1 MTKFKN
7 FCYSFDFQI
16 VALFALATVA
26 LAAPLDNSTPI
37 PILRQAQD
45 GPNPD
50 GSYQWSYETANGI
63 QAQEQGY
70 LENPGTENEANNVQG
85 RYSYTGD
92 DGVVYSVTYI
102 AGKDGFQAQGAHLPT
117 PPPIPEEILKALEY
131 IRAHP
136 EENDIDAPKQPY
148 N

>member
-1 MTKFKN
+1 MN
-7 FCYSFDFQI
+7 RLI
-16 VALFALATVA
+16 VGLFALATVA
-26 LAAPLDNSTPI
+26 LAAPLDNTTPI

-50 GSYQWSYETANGI
+50 GSYSWSYETGNGI

-70 LENPGTENEANNVQG
+70 LENPGTDAEGMSVQG
-85 RYSYTGD
+85 GYSYTGE
-92 DGVVYSVTYI
+92 DGVPIQVTYI
-102 AGKDGFQAQGAHLPT
+102 ANKDGFQPQGAHLPT
-117 PPPIPEEILKALEY
+117 PPPIPAEILQALEY
-131 IRAHP
+131 IAAHP